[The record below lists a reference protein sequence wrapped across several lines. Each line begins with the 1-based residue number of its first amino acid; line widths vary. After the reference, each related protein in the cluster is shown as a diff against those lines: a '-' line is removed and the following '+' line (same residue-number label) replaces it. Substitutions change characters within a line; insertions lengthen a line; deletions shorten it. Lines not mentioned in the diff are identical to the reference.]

1 MDLECLRHSKQLVDI
16 LKGISVL
23 PDDVLIGEVLRELWS
38 DAEPMHVEDAAQV
51 VDPGMDISKV
61 SEKFFELAKMKL
73 IEHPSKLLAFK
84 KRRKRSEEIEKKF
97 L

>member
-1 MDLECLRHSKQLVDI
+1 
-16 LKGISVL
+16 
-23 PDDVLIGEVLRELWS
+23 
-38 DAEPMHVEDAAQV
+38 MHVEDAAQV

-84 KRRKRSEEIEKKF
+84 KRRKRIEEIEKRF